1 MSETRSQTAS
11 AVKIKWMATSARFMS
26 YLRLRRTHTILACFV
41 TSSVLLAA
49 FSDVDIRISR
59 LFFENGFYLANQGW
73 TRLMHDAVR
82 YFILVSMI
90 SVVGIYV
97 FNRLSKRSLC
107 AIDGRKVVYLL
118 LVLILGAG
126 LIVNAG
132 LKDSFGRARP
142 RDIEEFGGGL
152 AFTPAFVMSSACNS
166 NCSFGFGVMVSVSRI
181 ASGAHFFSDTVVSF
195 FVMLIVAD
203 ALHHHMFSTSP
214 EPLGHARPLRSG
226 MLVPA
231 SGTSPA
237 AQLP

>member
-107 AIDGRKVVYLL
+107 AIDGRSLA
-118 LVLILGAG
+118 AG
-126 LIVNAG
+126 WH
-132 LKDSFGRARP
+132 
-142 RDIEEFGGGL
+142 
-152 AFTPAFVMSSACNS
+152 
-166 NCSFGFGVMVSVSRI
+166 SR
-181 ASGAHFFSDTVVSF
+181 
-195 FVMLIVAD
+195 
-203 ALHHHMFSTSP
+203 LHS
-214 EPLGHARPLRSG
+214 R
-226 MLVPA
+226 
-231 SGTSPA
+231 
-237 AQLP
+237 